1 MIKEGY
7 IANWHK
13 YPKDEIKIRVA
24 RPSILA
30 PSRQLLEDYK
40 HGKLTWEEYE
50 KRFLEEIL
58 NNPKALLK
66 LREIAEISKT
76 QDVRLMCYE
85 KTYPCHRFL
94 LMDIVLALQGKVSP
108 FHVWLRKQIE
118 LRIDTE
124 KELIREQRRRQVS
137 LSNELSTSMTP
148 SEMSILSNEG
158 CHNCI
163 HEWVDGCSLYGVHLP
178 SDDAEC
184 LICVR
189 NKFAKLPIR
198 DNYTQNLE
206 EVLCRRKNC
215 SRRL

>member
-13 YPKDEIKIRVA
+13 YPKNEIKIRVA

-30 PSRQLLEDYK
+30 PSKKLWNDYK
-40 HGKLTWEEYE
+40 QGKITWYVFENC
-50 KRFLEEIL
+50 FLEEIL

-85 KTYPCHRFL
+85 KSYPCHRFL
-94 LMDIVLALQGKVSP
+94 LMDIIEALQGKVSP

-124 KELIREQRRRQVS
+124 KELIREQRERNSRVP
-137 LSNELSTSMTP
+137 LSDELSTSMTP
-148 SEMSILSNEG
+148 SEMSILSNDE
-158 CHNCI
+158 CHGCI
-163 HEWVDGCSLYGVHLP
+163 HEWADACSIYGVHLP
-178 SDDAEC
+178 SDDVEC

-189 NKFAKLPIR
+189 NKLARLPIR
-198 DNYTQNLE
+198 DNYKSSLE
-206 EVLCRRKNC
+206 EVLCQKKVV
-215 SRRL
+215 